1 MGFWPIKY
9 LGAHV
14 SGGRLR
20 EKDLEFVEEKQEFFL
35 DGSQGGAKYVPGR
48 KVLIDS
54 SLNSGLIYYMSLF
67 RFHKAVNFNP
77 LKKQRCFFWQGGS
90 SVMKYHM
97 VKWDLIARPKEKKD
111 WELKLE
117 KMNTSLLVKW
127 WWKLESKEGL
137 WQKLVRAKYLRNRHV
152 ACVCHR

>member
-1 MGFWPIKY
+1 
-9 LGAHV
+9 
-14 SGGRLR
+14 
-20 EKDLEFVEEKQEFFL
+20 
-35 DGSQGGAKYVPGR
+35 
-48 KVLIDS
+48 
-54 SLNSGLIYYMSLF
+54 
-67 RFHKAVNFNP
+67 
-77 LKKQRCFFWQGGS
+77 
-90 SVMKYHM
+90 MKYHM